1 MLAHPLPAATVRG
14 PRGPAAGGILVS
26 RTLGGQAGGVLN
38 EQEQAILAF
47 EGSWWTQ
54 QGEKDA
60 LVLERFGLT
69 PDRYASALSDLL
81 DRPEALDHHPLVVRR
96 LRRWRERNR
105 KARVEGAARSGE
117 RA

>member
-1 MLAHPLPAATVRG
+1 MLSHGSAGATVRG
-14 PRGPAAGGILVS
+14 VRGPARGGMLVS
-26 RTLGGQAGGVLN
+26 RTLDGQAGVVLN

-81 DRPEALDHHPLVVRR
+81 DRPEALEHDPLVVRR
-96 LRRWRERNR
+96 LRRLRERNR